1 MTRYTGDWEFLA
13 GVSTYH
19 GLPPISFNVFVQA
32 DGGQL
37 SGTVS
42 ATFVVGTKADPAV
55 QFTFSGPLQA
65 GRYQAFPLK
74 TPDGATG
81 KVELIP
87 GNAFNLLEVNFNLD
101 GAPGKVTES
110 DVILVK
116 K

>member
-1 MTRYTGDWEFLA
+1 
-13 GVSTYH
+13 
-19 GLPPISFNVFVQA
+19 
-32 DGGQL
+32 
-37 SGTVS
+37 
-42 ATFVVGTKADPAV
+42 VGTKADPAV